1 MTSLDPGTGPTPGE
15 NRAIDTPPISKGRR
29 TVRFTARADA
39 DARPDEHPQVEAA
52 IPAPRSGRGLA
63 LPTSRDDWLVLAER
77 AVGDWASTLRSAL
90 LILLVV
96 AGAIMAVGIVFG
108 AAAALASAGIVLL
121 VYLVGRQRDGGP
133 PTR

>member
-1 MTSLDPGTGPTPGE
+1 VTSLDPGTGPTPGE
-15 NRAIDTPPISKGRR
+15 TPPISKGRR
-29 TVRFTARADA
+29 TVRFAAHA
-39 DARPDEHPQVEAA
+39 DARPDEQPPTEAT

-90 LILLVV
+90 LMLLVV
-96 AGAIMAVGIVFG
+96 AGAIMAVGVVFG